1 MSEKSEERVLSK
13 SQMLNAS
20 TSVKKKSPENS
31 QVFQSKSLVTLV
43 MEITMELGEFILDWW
58 SLKMLNEGD
67 KSNASCIEF
76 LFGAICEEGI

>member
-31 QVFQSKSLVTLV
+31 
-43 MEITMELGEFILDWW
+43 
-58 SLKMLNEGD
+58 
-67 KSNASCIEF
+67 
-76 LFGAICEEGI
+76 